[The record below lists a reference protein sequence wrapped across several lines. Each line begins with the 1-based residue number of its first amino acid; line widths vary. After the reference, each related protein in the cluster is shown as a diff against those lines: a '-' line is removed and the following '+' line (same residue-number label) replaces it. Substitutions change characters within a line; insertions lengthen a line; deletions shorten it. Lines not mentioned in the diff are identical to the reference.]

1 MYAASSGSI
10 AITPLRA
17 ADGAAMST
25 DPTRLD
31 VTPFD
36 VTLFDV
42 TVAVMTAID
51 RAETF
56 LRSSLAVMRAGRGGE
71 GRVRT
76 VGPME
81 SNAHRAAAHCSACG
95 PTPTTRPTCRP
106 G

>member
-1 MYAASSGSI
+1 MYAASSGII

-42 TVAVMTAID
+42 TVGVMTAMIV
-51 RAETF
+51 R
-56 LRSSLAVMRAGRGGE
+56 RPSSDL
-71 GRVRT
+71 
-76 VGPME
+76 P
-81 SNAHRAAAHCSACG
+81 SPS
-95 PTPTTRPTCRP
+95 
-106 G
+106 